1 MTDAQLQNIF
11 DQIGHFLGAY
21 SVVLTIFIFHVPYWL
36 YISAL
41 GVTIWAIGKE
51 FWYDE
56 HYEDAAVRGS
66 SLLDFTFYMVG
77 LAAGIAVCLKD

>member
-21 SVVLTIFIFHVPYWL
+21 AAVLTLFIFHTPHWMP
-36 YISAL
+36 IAL
-41 GVTIWAIGKE
+41 VLVTLWAGVKE

-77 LAAGIAVCLKD
+77 LAAGIAVCLKA

>member
-21 SVVLTIFIFHVPYWL
+21 AAVLTLFVFHVHYWL
-36 YISAL
+36 YISAI
-41 GVTIWAIGKE
+41 GVTTWAIIKE

-56 HYEDAAVRGS
+56 NYEDPTVRGS
-66 SLLDFTFYMVG
+66 SATDFTFYMIG
-77 LAAGIAVCLKD
+77 LAIGIIVCQKA